1 MTLINPTNIVVKD
14 IHFAGCSYGIKLLYV
29 DNFKGGENIQIKNNI
44 FRDIHSPYVDYSPTG
59 ARWAYAIIF
68 SGTNSAIS
76 NVEVSN
82 NIGLRLDA
90 FYSSGVYINGLTLN
104 ANTIHNCNGNCVSLT
119 STTNLK
125 LQNSVFIRD
134 TDPRYFVYGTT
145 DIIIGT
151 IVGNNEI
158 TNCDLNARGEYE
170 SGPDGCAIDF
180 ETGATGFNIT
190 GNTISHSFGGGIMV
204 FGHAT
209 TSKDIKLNT
218 NNFLDDGCIQ
228 VRGDK
233 ASISFMCPNNQIPT
247 GQVKNNKFI
256 TCPGTQ
262 PIYSNPDVQNCLSK
276 MDIADNIINGKLLY
290 INEPQLTYTPPG
302 PSSKLYNVTFTL
314 QAISKGVSSGA
325 KNDVTLRY
333 TLDGSR
339 PEESDPIFPAA
350 GLKIVFPGPIFAV
363 NVRGFPSKEDADS
376 IMPSITNG
384 IVVERSTYVPRG
396 IDAGETGVLSSH
408 IDSFKIVGNN
418 VSASGWVVDTMFPG
432 RGLAPVKVI
441 ATKNGVKIGETI
453 ANISRPDLVK
463 AGIAVN
469 PQHGFDFTF
478 QFKNY
483 INSAAGIS
491 DSTLQMINL
500 WATDSPSTTFPIRV
514 AGSPKC
520 VCGQMLCPC
529 A

>member
-1 MTLINPTNIVVKD
+1 M
-14 IHFAGCSYGIKLLYV
+14 
-29 DNFKGGENIQIKNNI
+29 
-44 FRDIHSPYVDYSPTG
+44 RDIQNGRWYVLFPEIRIGVSIYLFLYRRMMNMLSKHDTPIQLNDYVSVLHIQRLCAFVLSMYT
-59 ARWAYAIIF
+59 F
-68 SGTNSAIS
+68 NEKK
-76 NVEVSN
+76 VETKDSRIKTPEYVLGIYDMWEMIQGRQYNFLIELSLKKHLFECRN
-82 NIGLRLDA
+82 KEPLACLTHIL
-90 FYSSGVYINGLTLN
+90 NGKNELACT
-104 ANTIHNCNGNCVSLT
+104 
-119 STTNLK
+119 
-125 LQNSVFIRD
+125 QIR
-134 TDPRYFVYGTT
+134 
-145 DIIIGT
+145 
-151 IVGNNEI
+151 
-158 TNCDLNARGEYE
+158 
-170 SGPDGCAIDF
+170 
-180 ETGATGFNIT
+180 
-190 GNTISHSFGGGIMV
+190 
-204 FGHAT
+204 
-209 TSKDIKLNT
+209 KDIKLNT

-262 PIYSNPDVQNCLSK
+262 PIYSNPDVKNCLSK

-491 DSTLQMINL
+491 DSTLQMITL
-500 WATDSPSTTFPIRV
+500 
-514 AGSPKC
+514 
-520 VCGQMLCPC
+520 
-529 A
+529 